1 VTGHALGVQKM
12 HADELPIDVPL
23 VRHLLEE
30 QFPEWAALP
39 LARVPSMGTD
49 NALYRLGCDMVV
61 RLPRIKWA
69 TAGIEKD
76 FRWLP
81 ALAPLLPV
89 EIPAP
94 LARGTPAAGFPWEW
108 GVYGWLEGAS
118 PSPGAPAPE
127 LARDLAAFVL
137 AMRRVP
143 LADAPLCRRG
153 KPLATQDEFT
163 RNSLRAIAG
172 TIDVEAATAAWEA
185 ALRVPDWSGPAVWL
199 HADLLPGNILV
210 REGRLS
216 AVIDFAVA
224 GVGDP
229 ACDLIPAWSVLDAE
243 AREVFREAVDVDEAT
258 WARGRGWAL
267 SMGLGIVPYYK
278 DTNPEF
284 AAVGRHMISE
294 VLADTNTRS

>member
-1 VTGHALGVQKM
+1 M
-12 HADELPIDVPL
+12 HADELTIDVPL
-23 VRHLLEE
+23 VRRLLAE
-30 QFPEWAALP
+30 QFPEWATLP

-49 NALYRLGCDMVV
+49 NALYRLGSAMVV
-61 RLPRIKWA
+61 RLPRIEWA

-81 ALAPLLPV
+81 ALAPLVPV
-89 EIPAP
+89 QIPAP
-94 LARGTPAAGFPWEW
+94 LARGTPAADFPWEW
-108 GVYGWLEGAS
+108 GVYRWLEGVN
-118 PSPGAPAPE
+118 PSLGAGSPE
-127 LARDLAAFVL
+127 LACDLAAFVR

-163 RNSLRAIAG
+163 RNSLHALAG
-172 TIDVEAATAAWEA
+172 TIDTEAAAAAWDS
-185 ALRVPDWSGPAVWL
+185 ALRARAWPGPPVWL
-199 HADLLPGNILV
+199 HADLLPGNLLV
-210 REGRLS
+210 RDGRLS

-224 GVGDP
+224 GVGEP
-229 ACDLIPAWSVLDAE
+229 ACDLIPAWSVLGGE
-243 AREVFREAVDVDEAT
+243 ARDVFRREVEVDEAT

-267 SMGLGIVPYYK
+267 TMGLGIVPYYK
-278 DTNPEF
+278 DTNREF